1 MTEQGHAAVDGLIDD
16 LAEADAA
23 YRERVADV
31 ADIGEPTV
39 EQTAQAYRD
48 IRGLFDEY
56 EEEAT
61 GDGDFQRFIEFQGEL
76 ETFVEGLPADLRAR
90 EAFEE
95 VDDLLQQ
102 RRLSESDFE
111 KARDALE
118 PAARM
123 HRLLVAREE
132 ALEAYRD
139 ARHAVLAERREVDE
153 RIDDLERLS
162 RLGEADID
170 APTERLRD
178 PIESYND
185 DVRAAFREFKRDS
198 PAREVLAVVDRLGAF
213 PLVPFEAP
221 APELL
226 SYVREAPPGGE
237 SVATLLEYAEY
248 SESKLDHYV
257 EDPARLRRVVGG
269 NRLYLERL
277 SGDPATVE
285 WPPPPADVLRHRAGE
300 LVAAVARFAP
310 EPVVA
315 EARALRALPN
325 ELDYDRLRD
334 SAVAAAELGA
344 EERERLAAGG
354 VEDDLATARR
364 QRERLTD
371 ALGEYPER

>member
-1 MTEQGHAAVDGLIDD
+1 MTERADAAVEGLVDD

-39 EQTAQAYRD
+39 EQTAEAYRD
-48 IRGLFDEY
+48 IRALFDEY

-61 GDGDFQRFIEFQGEL
+61 GDGDFQRFIEFQGQL

-90 EAFEE
+90 EAFED

-139 ARHAVLAERREVDE
+139 ARHAVLAERRDVDE
-153 RIDDLERLS
+153 RIDDLERLT
-162 RLGEADID
+162 RLGDADLD

-185 DVRAAFREFKRDS
+185 DVRAAFREFKRDA
-198 PAREVLAVVDRLGAF
+198 PAREVLTVVDRLGAF
-213 PLVPFEAP
+213 PLVPFETP
-221 APELL
+221 DPELL

-237 SVATLLEYAEY
+237 SVAQLLEYADY

-257 EDPARLRRVVGG
+257 DEPARLRRVVGG
-269 NRLYLERL
+269 NRLSLERL

-310 EPVVA
+310 DPVVA
-315 EARALRALPN
+315 EARALRALPA
-325 ELDYDRLRD
+325 ELDYERLRE
-334 SAVAAAELGA
+334 SAVAADELGP

-354 VEDDLATARR
+354 VADDLAAARR
-364 QRERLTD
+364 TRERLTE
-371 ALGEYPER
+371 ALEEYPER